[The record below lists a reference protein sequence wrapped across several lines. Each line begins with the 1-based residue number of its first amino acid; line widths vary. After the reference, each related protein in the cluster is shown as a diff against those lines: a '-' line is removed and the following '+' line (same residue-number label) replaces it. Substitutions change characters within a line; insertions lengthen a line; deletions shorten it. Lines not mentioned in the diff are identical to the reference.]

1 VAAAAAVQLLRP
13 AILDVVQLLI
23 GDLLD
28 VVQLL
33 RPAIISSSTS
43 FSYSGQPSLLPIE
56 AGSFCSFYPTV
67 TKAGI
72 SSSL

>member
-28 VVQLL
+28 VV
-33 RPAIISSSTS
+33 
-43 FSYSGQPSLLPIE
+43 
-56 AGSFCSFYPTV
+56 
-67 TKAGI
+67 
-72 SSSL
+72 